1 MSTLTD
7 DIHKKLRDAVL
18 DADFPIVRYPDGV
31 RTTSEDVPASP
42 PDPEIPA
49 TLVKPGTVLAKP
61 LSATWNV
68 PIVNRRRGFI
78 ERATW
83 RWELI
88 VEFSREVDL
97 EAFETA
103 NMNTPLRIPRSGS
116 KPQVDLILEEAEY
129 RHPPEQQPA
138 GGTRVVYR
146 VRAELSPL

>member
-7 DIHKKLRDAVL
+7 DIHAKLRETVL
-18 DADFPIVRYPDGV
+18 AADFPIVRYPNGV
-31 RTTSEDVPASP
+31 RTTSEDVPASG
-42 PDPEIPA
+42 PDPEVPA
-49 TLVKPGTVLAKP
+49 ILMVPATVLAKP
-61 LSATWNV
+61 LSSTWDL

-78 ERATW
+78 ERAIW

-97 EAFETA
+97 EAFETT
-103 NMNTPLRIPRSGS
+103 NMNTPLRIPRSGL